1 VTAAGARPVLLRG
14 EVPAYGVVAPIL
26 IERDGAAR
34 LVTDAP
40 APLGEQIELRIGWP
54 GWVTVEEVTAEVVG
68 ALTAGAPGDRASWE
82 LVLAAGAARARLAAL
97 VAPAEVTAPRAA
109 PVRVLLVEDSPL
121 VADAFAWGLRRH
133 LGARAELAT
142 VDVAATAAA
151 GWDLVAAHDYELIIV
166 DHYLPDETGAALIA
180 RLRRGGRA
188 LPPVI
193 AVSRA
198 AIAAA
203 ATLAAGAD
211 LFLAKPLALA
221 ELFSIVELSLARE
234 PR

>member
-1 VTAAGARPVLLRG
+1 MTAAARPVLLRG
-14 EVPAYGVVAPIL
+14 EVAAHGVTAPL
-26 IERDGAAR
+26 LVFADGAAR

-40 APLGEQIELRIGWP
+40 APLGAQVEVRVGWP
-54 GWVTVEEVTAEVVG
+54 SWAELETVEAEVIG
-68 ALTAGAPGDRASWE
+68 ALAAGAPGDRAAWE
-82 LVLAAGAARARLAAL
+82 LALAAGAARARLCAQVARAAA
-97 VAPAEVTAPRAA
+97 APAAA
-109 PVRVLLVEDSPL
+109 TVRVLLVEDSPL

-133 LGARAELAT
+133 LGARADRAT
-142 VDVAATAAA
+142 VDVAGDAAA
-151 GWDLVAAHDYELIIV
+151 GWALAAAHAYDLIVV
-166 DHYLPDETGAALIA
+166 DHFLPDESGAALIA
-180 RLRRGGRA
+180 RLRAAGRA
-188 LPPVI
+188 LPPLI
-193 AVSRA
+193 AVSRG

>member
-1 VTAAGARPVLLRG
+1 MTAAARPVLLRG
-14 EVPAYGVVAPIL
+14 EVVAHGLTAPL
-26 IERDGAAR
+26 LVFADGGAR

-40 APLGEQIELRIGWP
+40 APLGAQVEVRVGWP
-54 GWVTVEEVTAEVVG
+54 SWAEVETVAAEVIG
-68 ALTAGAPGDRASWE
+68 ALAAGAPGDRAAWE
-82 LVLAAGAARARLAAL
+82 LALAAGAARTRLCGL
-97 VAPAEVTAPRAA
+97 VARAA
-109 PVRVLLVEDSPL
+109 AGAAAAASVRVLLVEDSPL

-133 LGARAELAT
+133 LGARADRAT

-151 GWDLVAAHDYELIIV
+151 GWALAEAHAYDLIVV
-166 DHYLPDETGAALIA
+166 DHFLPDGSGAALIA
-180 RLRRGGRA
+180 RLRATGRA
-188 LPPVI
+188 LPPLI
-193 AVSRA
+193 AVSRG

-234 PR
+234 SR

>member
-1 VTAAGARPVLLRG
+1 MTAAGPRPVLLRG
-14 EVPAYGVVAPIL
+14 EVPAHGVTAPIL
-26 IERDGAAR
+26 IGGDGAAR

-40 APLGEQIELRIGWP
+40 APLGEQVEVKIGWP
-54 GWVTVEEVTAEVVG
+54 SWVTVEVVAAEVVG
-68 ALTAGAPGDRASWE
+68 ALTAGAPGDRAAWE
-82 LVLAAGAARARLAAL
+82 LALAPSPARARLAAL
-97 VAPAEVTAPRAA
+97 VALADAA
-109 PVRVLLVEDSPL
+109 PSPGAAVRVLLVEDSPL

-133 LGARAELAT
+133 LGSRAELAT

-151 GWDLVAAHDYELIIV
+151 GWALVAAHAYDLIVV
-166 DHYLPDETGAALIA
+166 DHFLPDETGAALIA
-180 RLRRGGRA
+180 RLRRCGRA

-193 AVSRA
+193 AVSRG